1 MLTDVDIITT
11 IVIAGTRSPPEPT
24 TTTTTS
30 TATTSSTTEATSTS
44 TSTTTPPIGRIP
56 IVPVNGTLAAVYNT
70 SVGGDSTAATSGY
83 GVGQYPPGQSPKMA
97 WDNDTSTAYINFGS
111 CTGTDYNNQCG
122 LNTGFY
128 LELQRGSTVVTAL
141 QTYTGGDHS
150 ERDPL
155 IVSLEGSNQS
165 GSNLTLGSS
174 WTLIY
179 NGNSGLATDPGR
191 NSGGS
196 IQQINNTISY
206 KSYRFLVSGK
216 RSTSNS
222 VAYSELILYGY

>member
-1 MLTDVDIITT
+1 MK
-11 IVIAGTRSPPEPT
+11 PT

-30 TATTSSTTEATSTS
+30 TATTSSTTETTSTS
-44 TSTTTPPIGRIP
+44 TSTTTPPIGQIP
-56 IVPVNGTLAAVYNT
+56 IAPVNGTLGAIYNT
-70 SVGGDSTAATSGY
+70 SVGGDSTASTSGY
-83 GVGQYPPGQSPKMA
+83 GIGQYPPGQSPEAA
-97 WDNDTSTAYINFGS
+97 WDNDTSTVYINFGS
-111 CTGTDYNNQCG
+111 CTASDNNNQCG

-128 LELQRGSTVVTAL
+128 LELQRGATVVTAL
-141 QTYTGGDHS
+141 RLYTGGDHS

-179 NGNSGLATDPGR
+179 NGLSGLATYPGP

-206 KSYRFLVSGK
+206 KSYRLLVSAK
-216 RSTSNS
+216 RSASNS
-222 VAYSELILYGY
+222 VLYSELILYGY